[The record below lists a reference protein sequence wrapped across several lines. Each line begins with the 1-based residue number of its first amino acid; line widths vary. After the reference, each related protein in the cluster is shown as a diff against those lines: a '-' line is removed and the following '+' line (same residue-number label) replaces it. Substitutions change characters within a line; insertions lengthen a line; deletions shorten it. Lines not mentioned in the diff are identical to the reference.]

1 MKRAPVMAYLA
12 AHVERRTGILMTT
25 GAARGEPRAQLQK
38 FRFSSAQ
45 ARYEKKKKK
54 KRSGEHFYIG
64 QTSLLLTDES
74 IPSK

>member
-1 MKRAPVMAYLA
+1 MVNRVLSC
-12 AHVERRTGILMTT
+12 RSFGFL
-25 GAARGEPRAQLQK
+25 QLLQHK
-38 FRFSSAQ
+38 PDM
-45 ARYEKKKKK
+45 KKKK

>member
-1 MKRAPVMAYLA
+1 MVNRVLSC
-12 AHVERRTGILMTT
+12 RSFGF
-25 GAARGEPRAQLQK
+25 LQHK
-38 FRFSSAQ
+38 PDM
-45 ARYEKKKKK
+45 KKKKK

>member
-1 MKRAPVMAYLA
+1 MVNRVLSC
-12 AHVERRTGILMTT
+12 RSFGF
-25 GAARGEPRAQLQK
+25 LQHK
-38 FRFSSAQ
+38 PDM
-45 ARYEKKKKK
+45 KKKK